1 MRSPC
6 GCGRVLK
13 LDYDKTLFKKLMALR
28 GEVKSARKIGGQ
40 SITDRCISDRQ
51 NFFTGLIYDS
61 VIWLRGQCYGI

>member
-28 GEVKSARKIGGQ
+28 GEVKSARKNWRPV
-40 SITDRCISDRQ
+40 DHRPLYKR
-51 NFFTGLIYDS
+51 
-61 VIWLRGQCYGI
+61 